1 MIVYDDT
8 LTDRQIID
16 RPMEQTDRLMADRPF
31 NKETDQPVN
40 KQINQQTDEPKQQT
54 YRHIRQ
60 MNDLRKYNINIF

>member
-1 MIVYDDT
+1 
-8 LTDRQIID
+8 
-16 RPMEQTDRLMADRPF
+16 MEQTDRLMTDRPV